1 MDTTDA
7 RIRVYQPAD
16 GEAVVALSLR
26 AWAPVFGSMEQVLGH
41 EIFARLHGDD
51 WRDYQARSVRG
62 VLADEAMR
70 VWVAEAGGSVAEAGG
85 SVAGFVAAT
94 VFDSER
100 RIGEIAML
108 AVDPACQHR
117 GLGTALT
124 EFGTAWLRDAGMRV
138 AMIGTGGDPGHAPAR
153 RVYAKAD
160 YTLIPMARYFKA
172 L

>member
-1 MDTTDA
+1 MMPDSAT
-7 RIRVYQPAD
+7 
-16 GEAVVALSLR
+16 AVRGGKLLEKCPLFATLDDEGRHELIAR
-26 AWAPVFGSMEQVLGH
+26 AWPRNVAAGQPICYVGEPGH
-41 EIFARLHGDD
+41 NMMAIVVGTVRISLPT
-51 WRDYQARSVRG
+51 VRG
-62 VLADEAMR
+62 REIILADLP
-70 VWVAEAGGSVAEAGG
+70 AGEL
-85 SVAGFVAAT
+85 F
-94 VFDSER
+94 
-100 RIGEIAML
+100 GEIAML

>member
-1 MDTTDA
+1 MDTTDP
-7 RIRVYQPAD
+7 RIRDYQAAD

-26 AWAPVFGSMEQVLGH
+26 AWAPVFASMEQVLGH

-70 VWVAEAGGSVAEAGG
+70 VWVAEVGG

-160 YTLIPMARYFKA
+160 HTLIPMARYFKA